1 MKSTAILVIAFVG
14 MFPVLGASTTD
25 EITARFPFKV
35 VAYEGKEGSG
45 VSVGDI
51 VTEPSTVTTNTIS
64 SHKST
69 TPGQEHELRQ
79 DFVGHGGKKDVYRFT
94 YVRPKNGTNTNQ
106 QITTSKEVQF
116 DGNRVVVFKDAN
128 RTIVMSSPT
137 EADIKLA
144 KQR

>member
-1 MKSTAILVIAFVG
+1 MVS
-14 MFPVLGASTTD
+14 VLGTGVTN
-25 EITARFPFKV
+25 EIKARFPFKV

-79 DFVGHGGKKDVYRFT
+79 DFVGHAGKKDVYRFT
-94 YVRPKNGTNTNQ
+94 YVRPNNGTNTKP
-106 QITTSKEVQF
+106 QIISSKEVQF
-116 DGNRVVVFKDAN
+116 DGNRVVVFKDAD